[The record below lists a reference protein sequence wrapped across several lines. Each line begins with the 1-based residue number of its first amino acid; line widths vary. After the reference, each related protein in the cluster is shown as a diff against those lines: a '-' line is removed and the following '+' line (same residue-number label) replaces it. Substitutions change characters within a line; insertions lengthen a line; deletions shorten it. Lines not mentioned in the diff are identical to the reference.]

1 MTPRIDIY
9 DHSNGQAPPAYA
21 VSPTIGALGSEYL
34 FVGMGCGMIGVYSL
48 ATGQQGLWV
57 TVREG
62 EGVMRLFVGTYQEPI
77 SHLDCALY
85 RVCYMLRCASPF
97 VWRTVARLSLI

>member
-34 FVGMGCGMIGVYSL
+34 LVGMGCGMIGVYSL
-48 ATGQQGLWV
+48 ATGQQGL
-57 TVREG
+57 
-62 EGVMRLFVGTYQEPI
+62 
-77 SHLDCALY
+77 
-85 RVCYMLRCASPF
+85 
-97 VWRTVARLSLI
+97 

>member
-48 ATGQQGLWV
+48 ATGQPGLWF
-57 TVREG
+57 TVGEG
-62 EGVMRLFVGTYQEPI
+62 EGVIRLFVGTCQG
-77 SHLDCALY
+77 STCALY
-85 RVCYMLRCASPF
+85 RVCFMLRCQISDVSAPKIG
-97 VWRTVARLSLI
+97 APLHG